1 MENKLSTKNSW
12 TFIKRNKKTLII
24 TFIASAVVSAVVSLF
39 LPNYYKS
46 QVLFLPSAVNSISK
60 AILNT
65 GDKLDPYLFGTE
77 KESEYILEM
86 LGSGEII
93 GKTVAK
99 FNLKEHYGIK
109 DKGGLGE
116 QLVRLKL
123 AKNIEIKRSE
133 FLGVRLSVW
142 DKDPKVASGIANYMT
157 EQLEEL
163 RYQMKKAKADSIKS
177 CLEKSKQRVENELK
191 RYMDSAS
198 IVMEESNIYSPET
211 SADRIMQEMSKQI
224 AAGNTAGVQRLENKM
239 ATLIKYGPTIRR
251 FVDIYNAELELI
263 EKWNDSYEQA
273 VVDVEANIP
282 TDYVVEYATPSE
294 TKDRPKRSI
303 IVLISALLCTLI
315 AAEVIIIR
323 EKNNSSVKE
332 NDESVQA

>member
-1 MENKLSTKNSW
+1 
-12 TFIKRNKKTLII
+12 
-24 TFIASAVVSAVVSLF
+24 
-39 LPNYYKS
+39 
-46 QVLFLPSAVNSISK
+46 
-60 AILNT
+60 
-65 GDKLDPYLFGTE
+65 
-77 KESEYILEM
+77 
-86 LGSGEII
+86 
-93 GKTVAK
+93 
-99 FNLKEHYGIK
+99 
-109 DKGGLGE
+109 
-116 QLVRLKL
+116 
-123 AKNIEIKRSE
+123 
-133 FLGVRLSVW
+133 
-142 DKDPKVASGIANYMT
+142 
-157 EQLEEL
+157 
-163 RYQMKKAKADSIKS
+163 
-177 CLEKSKQRVENELK
+177 
-191 RYMDSAS
+191 
-198 IVMEESNIYSPET
+198 MEESNIYSPET